1 MRERKQM
8 TDFDDHCLS
17 DLSPDEEQALKAYK
31 AASWPSGVGTSS
43 PCFDMNRELRS
54 GLQPREIDPQLRG
67 IVDAL
72 DRMFVRCPRL
82 SREVVVHR
90 AIGTRLHLPV
100 HEVGKRFRSLEFW
113 STATSDA
120 RVDSF
125 LTPISNK
132 NNRGAILDL
141 TLPAGVPAY
150 NMETLPDFGGHEA
163 ELLLPRGILWTV
175 DRFVMIPHDELSPPV
190 QRDFENVARVALT
203 ATSW

>member
-1 MRERKQM
+1 M
-8 TDFDDHCLS
+8 TDFDAHCLS

-31 AASWPSGVGTSS
+31 AASWPSGSGTSS
-43 PCFDMNRELRS
+43 PCFDMNRELRN

-150 NMETLPDFGGHEA
+150 NMETFPDFGGHEA

-175 DRFVMIPHDELSPPV
+175 DHFVMIPHDELSPPV